1 MKIIVGKDHCLY
13 PCSIYSRL
21 HLISVHKSIYLLS
34 DFAPLRPADSALQ
47 VRHISLFKSPVHA
60 TVQSE
65 LASSLKAAL
74 ARAQDDA
81 YASHPLRRLACR
93 LWAGQCPALLSVAL
107 RDAGLKKLLVF
118 SPSLVLK
125 AGS

>member
-1 MKIIVGKDHCLY
+1 MNFIICVDN
-13 PCSIYSRL
+13 CSNPSAINLDL
-21 HLISVHKSIYLLS
+21 HLIFAHIIIYLLS

-47 VRHISLFKSPVHA
+47 VRPISLFKAPVHA

-81 YASHPLRRLACR
+81 YASLPLRRLASR
-93 LWAGQCPALLSVAL
+93 LWAGQCPALLSVY
-107 RDAGLKKLLVF
+107 
-118 SPSLVLK
+118 
-125 AGS
+125 